1 MNNIHSVDYG
11 TTTIQYYLSYSP
23 RKTLAIDVH
32 PDLTVSVIAPEGS
45 ELNEVAAVVKK
56 RGSWI
61 LRQMREFETYLPHL
75 PPRKYISGETHRYL
89 GKQYRLK
96 VIEDATE
103 AVKLMRGRIFVHVPD
118 PSDTN
123 KIKQLLDDWYRS
135 HAKRI
140 FSERLEACF
149 PRVAKYGLGFPEYEI
164 RTMEKRWGSCT
175 PQGKLLLN
183 LKLTQVPKHLIDY
196 VVMHELCHLKEHN
209 HGADFYSL
217 LTKAMPDWE
226 FRRQQL
232 NQMDVA

>member
-11 TTTIQYYLSYSP
+11 TTTIQYHLSYSP

-32 PDLTVSVIAPEGS
+32 PDLTVSVVAPEGS

-75 PPRKYISGETHRYL
+75 PPRKYVSGETHRYL

-96 VIEDATE
+96 VVEDDTE
-103 AVKLMRGRIFVHVPD
+103 AVRLMRGRIFVHL
-118 PSDTN
+118 SDSQNTSQ
-123 KIKQLLDDWYRS
+123 IKQLLDSWYRV
-135 HAKRI
+135 HAQRI
-140 FSERLEACF
+140 FVERLEACF
-149 PRVAKYGLGFPEYEI
+149 PRVAKYGVDYPDLEI
-164 RTMEKRWGSCT
+164 RIMEKRWGSCT

-183 LKLTQVPKHLIDY
+183 LRLIQVPKHLIDY
-196 VVMHELCHLKEHN
+196 VIMHELCHLKEHN
-209 HGADFYSL
+209 HGSDFYAL
-217 LTKAMPDWE
+217 LNKTMPDWQS
-226 FRRQQL
+226 RRQQL